1 MATTGLY
8 SQHLNNRKKLH
19 ARNAVIALL
28 LVLFAVLALFPI
40 FYMIMSSF
48 GPAIATAGN
57 TRSIFPSKWTLDSY
71 KAFFDFSKYSGRW
84 ILNSLIVATA
94 TVVGNV
100 IFASMAGYAFSK
112 INFKGRKWMFA
123 MILVAMMIPYQ
134 VTQVPLYILIANK
147 LKMTN
152 TYAALILPGV
162 VTSYNIFLAVILILF
177 AVLTLFPIFYMIM
190 SSFGP
195 AVATAGTSRSIFPR
209 VWTLDSYKAF
219 FEFSKYSVR
228 WIENSL
234 IVATATVIGNV
245 IFASMAGYA
254 FSKIRFKGRQWLF
267 GLILVAMM
275 IPYQVTQVPL
285 YILIANKLHM
295 TNTYAAMILPG
306 VVTSYNIF
314 LAKQFFT
321 SIPTPLIESAKLDGC
336 NQLGIFIR
344 IILPLSKTVLAVMA
358 INTFLSSW
366 NTFFWPFLV
375 TSKDYMFTIQVGLKT
390 FKFANE
396 TLFAPMMAGATLSAL
411 PMFLLFFTLQK
422 YFLEG
427 VTIGAVKG

>member
-8 SQHLNNRKKLH
+8 SPHVNHPEKRI
-19 ARNAVIALL
+19 ARN
-28 LVLFAVLALFPI
+28 
-40 FYMIMSSF
+40 
-48 GPAIATAGN
+48 
-57 TRSIFPSKWTLDSY
+57 
-71 KAFFDFSKYSGRW
+71 
-84 ILNSLIVATA
+84 IL
-94 TVVGNV
+94 
-100 IFASMAGYAFSK
+100 
-112 INFKGRKWMFA
+112 
-123 MILVAMMIPYQ
+123 
-134 VTQVPLYILIANK
+134 
-147 LKMTN
+147 
-152 TYAALILPGV
+152 
-162 VTSYNIFLAVILILF
+162 LAVILILF
-177 AVLTLFPIFYMIM
+177 ALLTLFPIFYMIM

-219 FEFSKYSVR
+219 FSFSKYSVR
-228 WIENSL
+228 WIVNSL
-234 IVATATVIGNV
+234 IVASATVAGNV

-254 FSKIRFKGRQWLF
+254 YLKEYHDLNSVWSVAQLAGHFVLLF

-336 NQLGIFIR
+336 NQLGIFVR

-375 TSKDYMFTIQVGLKT
+375 TSKDYIFTIQVGLKT

-411 PMFLLFFTLQK
+411 PMFILFFTLQK

>member
-8 SQHLNNRKKLH
+8 SPHVNHPEKRI
-19 ARNAVIALL
+19 ARN
-28 LVLFAVLALFPI
+28 
-40 FYMIMSSF
+40 
-48 GPAIATAGN
+48 
-57 TRSIFPSKWTLDSY
+57 
-71 KAFFDFSKYSGRW
+71 
-84 ILNSLIVATA
+84 IL
-94 TVVGNV
+94 
-100 IFASMAGYAFSK
+100 
-112 INFKGRKWMFA
+112 
-123 MILVAMMIPYQ
+123 
-134 VTQVPLYILIANK
+134 
-147 LKMTN
+147 
-152 TYAALILPGV
+152 
-162 VTSYNIFLAVILILF
+162 LAVILILF
-177 AVLTLFPIFYMIM
+177 ALLTLFPIFYMIM

-219 FEFSKYSVR
+219 FSFSKYSVR
-228 WIENSL
+228 WIVNSL
-234 IVATATVIGNV
+234 IVASATVPGNV

-336 NQLGIFIR
+336 SQLGIFMR
-344 IILPLSKTVLAVMA
+344 IILPLSKATIATIALFTAVGYWNDYFSTVLYIRSVDKWALQAVLRNMLTNTQQAMQQAGVNVMA
-358 INTFLSSW
+358 QTNTNAQTIKAGTIVISTVPILIVY
-366 NTFFWPFLV
+366 PFV
-375 TSKDYMFTIQVGLKT
+375 
-390 FKFANE
+390 
-396 TLFAPMMAGATLSAL
+396 
-411 PMFLLFFTLQK
+411 QK
-422 YFLEG
+422 YF
-427 VTIGAVKG
+427 VKGVMIGGVKG

>member
-8 SQHLNNRKKLH
+8 SPHVNHPEKRI
-19 ARNAVIALL
+19 ARN
-28 LVLFAVLALFPI
+28 
-40 FYMIMSSF
+40 
-48 GPAIATAGN
+48 
-57 TRSIFPSKWTLDSY
+57 
-71 KAFFDFSKYSGRW
+71 
-84 ILNSLIVATA
+84 IL
-94 TVVGNV
+94 
-100 IFASMAGYAFSK
+100 
-112 INFKGRKWMFA
+112 
-123 MILVAMMIPYQ
+123 
-134 VTQVPLYILIANK
+134 
-147 LKMTN
+147 
-152 TYAALILPGV
+152 
-162 VTSYNIFLAVILILF
+162 LAVILILF
-177 AVLTLFPIFYMIM
+177 ALLTLFPIFYMIM

-219 FEFSKYSVR
+219 FAFSKYSVR
-228 WIENSL
+228 WIVNSL
-234 IVATATVIGNV
+234 IVASATVAGNV

-336 NQLGIFIR
+336 NQL
-344 IILPLSKTVLAVMA
+344 SKAVLAVMA

-375 TSKDYMFTIQVGLKT
+375 TSKDYIFTIQVGLKT

-411 PMFLLFFTLQK
+411 PMFILFFTLQK